1 MALKRIRII
10 ASKMWTVTVCFF
22 SVAVLSLFGS
32 CRSKKVTKTPDVTET
47 EQTVN
52 ARSVNAQTVR
62 DMEVRVESLKKEL
75 DNRSRALIYGPPEIM
90 ERRAEQ
96 NRQMRTEIDSL
107 EREIRKYRQ

>member
-1 MALKRIRII
+1 
-10 ASKMWTVTVCFF
+10 MWTVTVCFF
-22 SVAVLSLFGS
+22 SLAVLSLLGS

-52 ARSVNAQTVR
+52 RSVNAQTVR